1 MSVVS
6 VAQLVEARPAAWRD
20 AAGGWRALAAALV
33 ARADAA
39 AHGITVVRLGT
50 HRVLTEAIALYRSS
64 GYHEIAP
71 YDASPYNQ
79 LAFEKPL

>member
-1 MSVVS
+1 M
-6 VAQLVEARPAAWRD
+6 
-20 AAGGWRALAAALV
+20 
-33 ARADAA
+33 
-39 AHGITVVRLGT
+39 VRLGT